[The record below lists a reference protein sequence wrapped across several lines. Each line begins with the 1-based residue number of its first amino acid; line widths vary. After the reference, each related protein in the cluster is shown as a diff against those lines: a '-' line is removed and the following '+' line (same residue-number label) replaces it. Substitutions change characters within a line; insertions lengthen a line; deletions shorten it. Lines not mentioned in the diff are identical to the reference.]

1 MITNLVTEHSRTEP
15 ICVGPSSQ
23 GEDPLDVIQEK
34 TLPELNA
41 AAIAGTNRAYQM
53 VGRPTADL
61 VLPASDELSLGQFFQ
76 MMMLA
81 TVVEGKLLG
90 INPYGQPGVE
100 MYKQNMKEI
109 LGL

>member
-1 MITNLVTEHSRTEP
+1 DL
-15 ICVGPSSQ
+15 
-23 GEDPLDVIQEK
+23 L
-34 TLPELNA
+34 LP
-41 AAIAGTNRAYQM
+41 
-53 VGRPTADL
+53 VADE
-61 VLPASDELSLGQFFQ
+61 SSLGQFFQ

-100 MYKQNMKEI
+100 MYKANIKEI

>member
-1 MITNLVTEHSRTEP
+1 MITNLIVERPGSDP
-15 ICVGPSSQ
+15 LSIGPSTH
-23 GEDPLDVIQEK
+23 GEDPLDAIQDR

-53 VGRPTADL
+53 AGRPTADL
-61 VLPASDELSLGQFFQ
+61 LLPVADESALGQFFQ

-100 MYKQNMKEI
+100 KYKANMKES